1 MREVRVDL
9 HGYDVKTATD
19 LAFDK
24 VREAYRNGYERVE
37 LLHGAADVSEPV
49 ESGRGR
55 IKWELR
61 EMVRRGE
68 FDAFVERDRT
78 WLKAGSIVLYLK
90 RNPQASREQWGKEPP
105 KRYR

>member
-1 MREVRVDL
+1 
-9 HGYDVKTATD
+9 
-19 LAFDK
+19 
-24 VREAYRNGYERVE
+24 
-37 LLHGAADVSEPV
+37 
-49 ESGRGR
+49 
-55 IKWELR
+55 
-61 EMVRRGE
+61 MVRRGE